1 MDFNNSLMKLPKSSS
16 ALPSE
21 LQRPVRMHSSIS
33 SNNKIHQ
40 DEDERD
46 PRFTQLLKENL
57 FCFWKR
63 QKEEILRSDPK
74 RKHELP
80 ISRIRRAMKSNDQ
93 VKMVSAHST
102 VLLSKAIEMF
112 ILELTLRAWMQAD
125 QVKHRTLNRHDF
137 ARAIRDEELFDFL
150 SDIVPLQTY
159 KNQFQVEEANDC
171 QGNEFYAAYQ
181 MIQPNNIPLQYQ
193 FQVEEANDVQGNKFH
208 LANQMVQLQN
218 NPLQQLYQFQAGGEA
233 NDGQGNEFVPAYQIV
248 QPNDILLQYQFQVEE
263 ANDVQGNKFHLAN
276 QMVQLQNNPQ
286 LYQFQAGGEANDG
299 QGNEFV
305 PAYQIVQ
312 PNDILLQYQ
321 FQVEEANDVQGNKF
335 HLANQMVQL
344 QNNPLQQLYQF
355 QAGGEAN
362 DGQGNEFV
370 PAYQIVQPNDIL
382 LQCQFQGPKKGNDG
396 QGNEFQARELKIL
409 SEALI
414 EGFDLPAYQTVQ
426 SNNIHLPA
434 YQMVQP
440 NNIPVEGDADDG
452 KDNEF
457 HPAYQMVQSDNIPC
471 QFQVQ
476 KKANDGQGNEFQA
489 RELKILLEALTKGF
503 DLPAYQMVQPN
514 NIPNLPA
521 YQMVQPNNIP
531 CQYQV
536 QEANDGQG
544 NELHPAYQL
553 VQPNNIPFQFQVQ
566 KKANDGQGNEFQARE
581 LKILLEALVRG
592 FDFPTYQMVQ
602 PNNIPDLPAYQMVQP
617 NNIPCQYQVQEANDG
632 QGNELHP
639 AYQLVQPNN
648 IPLQFQFQVQ
658 KKANDGQG
666 NEFQA
671 RKLKILLEALIRGF
685 DFPAYQMVQP
695 NNIPDHPAYQMVQP
709 NIIPCQ
715 YQVQEANDGQGNEL
729 QPAYQLVQPN
739 NIPCQFQVQKKA
751 NDGQG
756 NEFPAR
762 ELKIL
767 SEALTKGFD
776 FSTYQLVQPN
786 NIPDLPA
793 YQMVQPN
800 IIPCQYQVQEA
811 NDGQGNEL
819 HPAYQLVQ
827 PNNIPAS
834 FISTQGIPAPVMP
847 SPLINLSPE
856 AEFNVD
862 DFLMDYEEGD
872 VN

>member
-276 QMVQLQNNPQ
+276 QMVQLQNNPLQQ

-648 IPLQFQFQVQ
+648 IP
-658 KKANDGQG
+658 
-666 NEFQA
+666 
-671 RKLKILLEALIRGF
+671 
-685 DFPAYQMVQP
+685 
-695 NNIPDHPAYQMVQP
+695 
-709 NIIPCQ
+709 
-715 YQVQEANDGQGNEL
+715 
-729 QPAYQLVQPN
+729 
-739 NIPCQFQVQKKA
+739 CQFQVQKKA